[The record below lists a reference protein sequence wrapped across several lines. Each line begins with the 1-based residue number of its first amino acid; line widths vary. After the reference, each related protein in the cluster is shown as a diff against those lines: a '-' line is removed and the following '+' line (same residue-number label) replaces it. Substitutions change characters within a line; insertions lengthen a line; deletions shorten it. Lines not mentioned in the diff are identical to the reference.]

1 MQVEGGGQTTQE
13 VVVIVHT
20 AKITERVALVAA
32 RHLQPI
38 EGQLDAVGQLGK
50 GVAPQ
55 FMNDVREVRF
65 CRSYAV
71 DLFDGLRCG
80 EIRNVRLVLKGVKD
94 EYFGVTHALQAGAG
108 YEVGV
113 CDVTEVSNA
122 KAMYR
127 HVQVHDRQRY
137 DGDAVHR
144 KRIVAD
150 LSQGDLRYT
159 GIPDFLERVGVLDLK
174 LCQHVGP
181 SVYRHIRF
189 L

>member
-1 MQVEGGGQTTQE
+1 
-13 VVVIVHT
+13 
-20 AKITERVALVAA
+20 
-32 RHLQPI
+32 
-38 EGQLDAVGQLGK
+38 AVGQPGK

-55 FMNDVREVRF
+55 VMTVARDVRF

-71 DLFDGLRCG
+71 DLFDRLRYG
-80 EIRNVRLVLKGVKD
+80 DMRNVRLVLKGVKD
-94 EYFGVTHALQAGAG
+94 EYLGVTHALQGRVG
-108 YEVGV
+108 SEVGV
-113 CDVTEVSNA
+113 CDVAEDSYA

-137 DGDAVHR
+137 DGDAGHR
-144 KRIVAD
+144 KRIGAE

-174 LCQHVGP
+174 LCQHVRA